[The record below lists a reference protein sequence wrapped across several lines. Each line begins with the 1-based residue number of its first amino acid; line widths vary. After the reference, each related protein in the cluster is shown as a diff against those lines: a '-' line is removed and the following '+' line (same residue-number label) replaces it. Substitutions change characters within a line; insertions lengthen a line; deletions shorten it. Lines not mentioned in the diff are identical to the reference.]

1 MKLKVL
7 ETDEQLKEDWK
18 NKIIVISKSQLTNV
32 FDSKQYKEIIDTLK
46 YITINKIETFEDKYL
61 ATFNFIFSEQSIT
74 GSRVEKIGI
83 YSDFKTFSIY
93 VTNNKNLLSTKI
105 ESLIEKGLDHSGV
118 FINLISELTEND
130 YIKLES
136 VENELNEF
144 ADKLISEKD
153 LEKCT
158 KKISAYRRVLIRY
171 KHHYEQLNY
180 IMDFF
185 STHLDLFNSKEEQKQ
200 YVVLSKRIPRL
211 YNEILYLRDVLSQI
225 RESYQSQVEIKQNN
239 LMKIFTIITA
249 IFMPL
254 QLIVGWYGMNLIMPE
269 FNWAPAYP
277 IIISVCVVFI
287 VVVIIVFYKKKWF
300 K

>member
-118 FINLISELTEND
+118 FCIQ
-130 YIKLES
+130 
-136 VENELNEF
+136 
-144 ADKLISEKD
+144 A
-153 LEKCT
+153 
-158 KKISAYRRVLIRY
+158 
-171 KHHYEQLNY
+171 
-180 IMDFF
+180 
-185 STHLDLFNSKEEQKQ
+185 
-200 YVVLSKRIPRL
+200 
-211 YNEILYLRDVLSQI
+211 
-225 RESYQSQVEIKQNN
+225 
-239 LMKIFTIITA
+239 
-249 IFMPL
+249 
-254 QLIVGWYGMNLIMPE
+254 
-269 FNWAPAYP
+269 
-277 IIISVCVVFI
+277 CVN
-287 VVVIIVFYKKKWF
+287 
-300 K
+300 